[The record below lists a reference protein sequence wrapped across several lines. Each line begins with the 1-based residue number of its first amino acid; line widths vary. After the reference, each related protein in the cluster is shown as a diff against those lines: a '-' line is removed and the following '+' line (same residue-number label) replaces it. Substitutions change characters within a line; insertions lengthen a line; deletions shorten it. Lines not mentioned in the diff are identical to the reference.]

1 MPRATSDP
9 EKETKDP
16 MACTRCTFISHKLK
30 CPLCGNDTSK
40 DWQGYVVVI
49 DHTKSEIAKK
59 MGINVN
65 GKFALR
71 VR

>member
-1 MPRATSDP
+1 M
-9 EKETKDP
+9 KIQK
-16 MACTRCTFISHKLK
+16 ACKHCSFITEEDV
-30 CPLCGNDTSK
+30 CPLCGNQTSK
-40 DWQGYVVVI
+40 EWQGYVI
-49 DHTKSEIAKK
+49 ILDHDKSEIAKR

>member
-1 MPRATSDP
+1 M
-9 EKETKDP
+9 KVQK
-16 MACTRCTFISHKLK
+16 ACKHCSFITEEEN
-30 CPLCGNDTSK
+30 CPLCGNQTSK
-40 DWQGYVVVI
+40 DWQGYVIIV
-49 DHTKSEIAKK
+49 DHTRSEIAQR

>member
-1 MPRATSDP
+1 MNVEKACKQCSLVTELDVCPSCGSPTSR
-9 EKETKDP
+9 E
-16 MACTRCTFISHKLK
+16 
-30 CPLCGNDTSK
+30 
-40 DWQGYVVVI
+40 WQGYIIII
-49 DHTKSEIAKK
+49 DHTKSEIAKR

>member
-1 MPRATSDP
+1 MNV
-9 EKETKDP
+9 EK
-16 MACTRCTFISHKLK
+16 ACKQCSIITEQDSCQN
-30 CPLCGNDTSK
+30 CGSPTSK
-40 DWQGYVVVI
+40 EWQGYVI
-49 DHTKSEIAKK
+49 ILDHTKSEIAKR

>member
-1 MPRATSDP
+1 M
-9 EKETKDP
+9 KVLK
-16 MACTRCTFISHKLK
+16 ACKHCSFITEEDV
-30 CPLCGNDTSK
+30 CPLCGNPTSK
-40 DWQGYVVVI
+40 EWQGYVI
-49 DHTKSEIAKK
+49 ILDHEKSEIAKR

>member
-1 MPRATSDP
+1 M
-9 EKETKDP
+9 KVLK
-16 MACTRCTFISHKLK
+16 ACKHCSFITEEDV
-30 CPLCGNDTSK
+30 CPLCGNPTSK
-40 DWQGYVVVI
+40 EWQGYVI
-49 DHTKSEIAKK
+49 ILDHTKSEIAKR

>member
-1 MPRATSDP
+1 MNI
-9 EKETKDP
+9 EK
-16 MACTRCTFISHKLK
+16 ACKECNLVTELDT
-30 CPLCGNDTSK
+30 CPACGSPTSK
-40 DWQGYVVVI
+40 EWQGYIIII
-49 DHTKSEIAKK
+49 DHTKSEIAKR